1 MFYELRYTL
10 RTLKNNAS
18 FTAIAVLTLAL
29 GIGANT
35 AMFGV
40 VNGVLLRPLDYPNAS
55 RIVQLKTS
63 FLQEGRSIPRLTGPD
78 FVDVRSGASAVEQMS
93 FYWGGE
99 MGVQLADHAEFV
111 GTYFVTPKLALGYSR
126 LLSIGCPDPCWRSHQ
141 GKTGNRSHES
151 DPSLWATCRLRDD

>member
-1 MFYELRYTL
+1 MFHELRHTL
-10 RTLKNNAS
+10 RTLKNNPS

-35 AMFGV
+35 TMFSV

-55 RIVQLKTS
+55 RIVQLNTS
-63 FLQEGRSIPRLTGPD
+63 FLREGRSIPRLTGPD
-78 FVDVRSGASAVEQMS
+78 FVDVRSGASALEQMS

-111 GTYFVTPKLALGYSR
+111 GMYFVTPNFFATFGVVPAFGRGFESQGSQGHDNTQR
-126 LLSIGCPDPCWRSHQ
+126 GSIVGLSFSAQ
-141 GKTGNRSHES
+141 
-151 DPSLWATCRLRDD
+151 